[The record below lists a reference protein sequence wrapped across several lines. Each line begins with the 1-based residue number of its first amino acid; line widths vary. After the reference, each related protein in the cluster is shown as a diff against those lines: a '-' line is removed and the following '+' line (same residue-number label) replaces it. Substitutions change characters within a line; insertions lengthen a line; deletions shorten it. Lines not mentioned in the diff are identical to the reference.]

1 MLDIRSAVSYSHSYF
16 WFTSYFHHKCKKMSL
31 NRIQDQSQENNK
43 IHVKNIPEFTL
54 RVLNDN
60 SLVNLLY
67 RQKLMAEAK
76 HDLIHVKKCVRHVF
90 NATFNNILVISWRS
104 VLLVEKTDFPDKA
117 TDLSQVTDKLYHIIL
132 YLFYLAINGVRPHNF
147 NGDRH

>member
-1 MLDIRSAVSYSHSYF
+1 
-16 WFTSYFHHKCKKMSL
+16 MSL

-90 NATFNNILVISWRS
+90 N
-104 VLLVEKTDFPDKA
+104 
-117 TDLSQVTDKLYHIIL
+117 H
-132 YLFYLAINGVRPHNF
+132 H
-147 NGDRH
+147 

>member
-1 MLDIRSAVSYSHSYF
+1 
-16 WFTSYFHHKCKKMSL
+16 MSL
-31 NRIQDQSQENNK
+31 NRIPDQSQENNK

-60 SLVNLLY
+60 SLVNLLH

-90 NATFNNILVISWRS
+90 NATFNNI
-104 VLLVEKTDFPDKA
+104 
-117 TDLSQVTDKLYHIIL
+117 
-132 YLFYLAINGVRPHNF
+132 
-147 NGDRH
+147 